1 MARQN
6 FLLAD
11 AGLEDTSMLPK
22 EKLSEQAEIDARGC
36 CASAAKLRSSDSY
49 SLGSN

>member
-11 AGLEDTSMLPK
+11 AGLEDSSMLPK
-22 EKLSEQAEIDARGC
+22 ENLSEQAEIDAARVLQN
-36 CASAAKLRSSDSY
+36 CAAAVLTV
-49 SLGSN
+49 